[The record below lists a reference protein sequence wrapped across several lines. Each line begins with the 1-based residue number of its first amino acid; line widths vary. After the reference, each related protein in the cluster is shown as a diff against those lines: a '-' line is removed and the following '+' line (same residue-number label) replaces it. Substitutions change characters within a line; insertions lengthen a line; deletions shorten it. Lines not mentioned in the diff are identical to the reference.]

1 MRWTLILVGTLLIL
15 VGFVWILQGA
25 GVIGG
30 SFMTGSS
37 RWLVI
42 GVICVLIGVPVAV
55 QGSRRRG

>member
-1 MRWTLILVGTLLIL
+1 MRWTFIVVGAVLILVGC
-15 VGFVWILQGA
+15 VWILQGA

-42 GVICVLIGVPVAV
+42 GAICVLIGIPVAV
-55 QGSRRRG
+55 QGTRRR